1 MVMLRGGSE
10 QVNGEMPGQG
20 ARSNAAREWPR
31 GWRVGASVLHTHPMH
46 LEQTRVVQGIDQ
58 NRVLGIAAAVAPK
71 PGHMAIYLSQV
82 SGCTSLL
89 EMNDES
95 ARNPSVMNSFFRG
108 GDKTFRNFA
117 DSRGGHLACVE
128 KVKGRRNREI
138 IPVVRGDFFV
148 SMIPS
153 NVKLVFLSTDAQGF
167 DLQVVSSFGTTL
179 PDIDVIQVECQD
191 LPEGHAMFLTRGAFS
206 CADVQACMQVYSTD
220 HVMVAAATGQPHNSC
235 TINSPNNER
244 NCLFRRMDRP
254 YFTKTP
260 NLLRRDAYD
269 VAYPQRDNLQCP
281 PLTQPAGVSTVPDDI
296 DAD

>member
-1 MVMLRGGSE
+1 VVRGQLFVEPEFLRCGEAHGVNIGAFGSL
-10 QVNGEMPGQG
+10 G
-20 ARSNAAREWPR
+20 A
-31 GWRVGASVLHTHPMH
+31 GFGRVC
-46 LEQTRVVQGIDQ
+46 RVVCRADVHHVAGSGGG
-58 NRVLGIAAAVAPK
+58 RVVEVGQLHHEHDAGAGAV
-71 PGHMAIYLSQV
+71 SDVQV